1 MPTSTRIAGFVVA
14 LGVGFAAATS
24 PGIAWADTTVAS
36 SGSADESS
44 ATTTKGGSTGPSPHK
59 GHAPDDSPSP
69 SAADTD
75 GPASKGTKADKAT
88 PDNPET
94 SPTTEPPE
102 GTDSATEAAPKTS
115 APTAHE
121 NVKAKPERASARTA
135 QTTSQASVATKSSEP
150 EESTDSVDTDT
161 TANAITPTAAPTS
174 LVATT
179 QTPSTAAV
187 STLAPTPG
195 PVAPI
200 ALIVALPA
208 RIVNAVLGLTGITST
223 AGSTPSPIS
232 PAPIA
237 QLMWAAFR
245 RLEEVAG
252 LNAPPAVQPVLNTQT
267 YTGSLTTP
275 TPTVSQFLNAANS
288 EYVLGGEPADL
299 VPCTVNGIPVRYTN
313 ILTGTSARVWA
324 TPQNQLIIAYQGTTG
339 GTNLLFNPL
348 IAITQA
354 IADLQAILTRTTPAA
369 FPDAL
374 HFAQRVQAAAAVQG
388 YTSDNIFVTGHSLG
402 GWQAEYVAQHIGLG
416 GIGFE
421 SPGLNTTV
429 PGNGANSL
437 FVNTATWGDP
447 ASFSS
452 DVPGVQPF
460 APTYVPG
467 GGAYPHYGPIVL
479 LGDPAAGYPLSN
491 AMSLWGTGIIG
502 DLAALF
508 FGLGNF
514 LQYHPPSVQ
523 AYNLDV
529 DLSPDLLP
537 GTGTYVGSVH
547 TRFGNLTIPQF
558 LQATSNAGILI
569 EP

>member
-1 MPTSTRIAGFVVA
+1 MPTSARIAGFVVA

-24 PGIAWADTTVAS
+24 PGIAWADTTTGS
-36 SGSADESS
+36 SGSATESG
-44 ATTTKGGSTGPSPHK
+44 ATTAKGSTPGPVR
-59 GHAPDDSPSP
+59 HAKDADPSPSP
-69 SAADTD
+69 TDTYSD
-75 GPASKGTKADKAT
+75 DPSPKGGKEDDPPGADKPAT
-88 PDNPET
+88 A
-94 SPTTEPPE
+94 PTTAPFEDTE
-102 GTDSATEAAPKTS
+102 SATEATPKTP
-115 APTAHE
+115 APTAHK
-121 NVKAKPERASARTA
+121 NGKATVERRSARTA
-135 QTTSQASVATKSSEP
+135 SLPSVATKSSEP
-150 EESTDSVDTDT
+150 EESTTDSVDTDT
-161 TANAITPTAAPTS
+161 TPNAITPTAARTS

-179 QTPSTAAV
+179 QTPSTAVVTA
-187 STLAPTPG
+187 LAPTPG

-200 ALIVALPA
+200 AQIVALPA
-208 RIVNAVLGLTGITST
+208 RIVNAVLGLIGVTPY
-223 AGSTPSPIS
+223 AGSAPSPIS
-232 PAPIA
+232 PAPIV
-237 QLMWAAFR
+237 QLLWAAFR
-245 RLEEVAG
+245 RIEEVAG

-275 TPTVSQFLNAANS
+275 TPTVSQFLNAANT

-299 VPCTVNGIPVRYTN
+299 VPFTVNGIPVHYTN
-313 ILTGTSARVWA
+313 ILTGTSAQVWV
-324 TPQNQLIIAYQGTTG
+324 TPQNQIIIAYQGTTG

-354 IADLQAILTRTTPAA
+354 LADVQAIVTRTTPAA

-374 HFAQRVQAAAAVQG
+374 RFAQRVQAQAAAQG

-402 GWQAEYVAQHIGLG
+402 GWQAEYVAQHTGLG

-467 GGAYPHYGPIVL
+467 GGTYPHYGPIVL

-491 AMSLWGTGIIG
+491 AMSWWGKGIIG

-514 LQYHPPSVQ
+514 LQYHLPSVQ
-523 AYNLDV
+523 AYSLDV
-529 DLSPDLLP
+529 VLSPDLLP
-537 GTGTYVGSVH
+537 GTGTYAGPVYTG
-547 TRFGNLTIPQF
+547 FGDLTIPQF
-558 LQATSNAGILI
+558 LQAAGNAGMLI
-569 EP
+569 AP

>member
-14 LGVGFAAATS
+14 VGIGFAAATS
-24 PGIAWADTTVAS
+24 PGIAWADDTAAPSRTA
-36 SGSADESS
+36 GESS
-44 ATTTKGGSTGPSPHK
+44 ATTAKDSTPGPDR
-59 GHAPDDSPSP
+59 HAKDADD
-69 SAADTD
+69 
-75 GPASKGTKADKAT
+75 PA
-88 PDNPET
+88 T
-94 SPTTEPPE
+94 SPTTAPSED
-102 GTDSATEAAPKTS
+102 TDTATEATPKTS
-115 APTAHE
+115 APTAHK
-121 NVKAKPERASARTA
+121 NVTAKAERVSARTA
-135 QTTSQASVATKSSEP
+135 KPTSKPSATTMSSKP
-150 EESTDSVDTDT
+150 EESKTDSVDADT
-161 TANAITPTAAPTS
+161 TPKAVKPTAAPT
-174 LVATT
+174 
-179 QTPSTAAV
+179 TAAV
-187 STLAPTPG
+187 RTLAPTPG

-200 ALIVALPA
+200 AQIVALPA
-208 RIVNAVLGLTGITST
+208 RIVNAVLGLIGVTPY
-223 AGSTPSPIS
+223 AGSAPSPIS
-232 PAPIA
+232 PAPIV
-237 QLMWAAFR
+237 QLLWAAFR

-252 LNAPPAVQPVLNTQT
+252 LNAPPSVQPVLNTQA

-288 EYVLGGEPADL
+288 EYILGGEPADL
-299 VPCTVNGIPVRYTN
+299 VPFTVNGIPVHYTN
-313 ILTGTSARVWA
+313 ILTGTSAQVWA

-354 IADLQAILTRTTPAA
+354 VADLQGVLTRTTPAA

-374 HFAQRVQAAAAVQG
+374 HFAQRVQATASAQG

-402 GWQAEYVAQHIGLG
+402 AWQAEYVAQRTGLG

-452 DVPGVQPF
+452 DVPGGQPF

-479 LGDPAAGYPLSN
+479 LGDQAAGYPLSN

-508 FGLGNF
+508 VGLGNF
-514 LQYHPPSVQ
+514 LQYHLPSVQ
-523 AYNLDV
+523 AHHLDV
-529 DLSPDLLP
+529 VLSPDLLP
-537 GTGTYVGSVH
+537 GTGTYVGPVH
-547 TRFGNLTIPQF
+547 TGFGNLTIPQF
-558 LQATSNAGILI
+558 LQASSNAGILI
-569 EP
+569 KP